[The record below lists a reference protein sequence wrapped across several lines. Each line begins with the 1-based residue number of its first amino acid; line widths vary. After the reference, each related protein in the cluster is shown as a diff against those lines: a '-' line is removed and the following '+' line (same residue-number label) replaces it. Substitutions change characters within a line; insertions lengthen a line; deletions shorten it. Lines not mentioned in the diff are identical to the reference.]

1 MAIQKPTIPKGTRDF
16 SPAEMMRRQYIF
28 DSIRRVFRA
37 YGYAPLE
44 TPSMENLS
52 TLLGKYGD
60 EGDKLLFK
68 ILNSGDFA
76 ANLSDEE
83 MRQASKICEKGLRYD
98 LTVPFARY
106 VVQHQSELTFPFK
119 RYQIQPVWRAD
130 RPQKGRYREFYQC
143 DVDVIGTRSLL
154 CEVELVEIVERVFQ
168 ALGIRVALKMNN
180 RKILFGIAEAI
191 GHADKMMDITVA
203 IDKLDKIGLEQVK
216 AELLERGLTPE
227 AIAKLQPILELSGDN
242 DQKIEKLRDT
252 LACSETGLKG
262 LDEMQTIFT
271 SIRNLG
277 IDLQVDLDLSLAR
290 GLNYY
295 TGAIFEVKALD
306 FAIGSICGG
315 GRYDDLT
322 GIFGMPNL
330 SGVGISFGADRIYD
344 VMCGLELYPEEV
356 NCTTRVLFVNLGEQ
370 EQATVLPLLR
380 ALRGHNIS
388 AEIYPEAGKMKKQM
402 EYANR
407 RAIPYVVIIGS
418 QEIEAQAATVKDMRS
433 GEQRQVAFDEL
444 VAALDIE

>member
-1 MAIQKPTIPKGTRDF
+1 MQKPSIPKGTRDF
-16 SPAEMMRRQYIF
+16 SPAEMMRRNYIF
-28 DSIRRVFRA
+28 DSIRQVFRTF
-37 YGYAPLE
+37 GFAPLE
-44 TPSMENLS
+44 TPAMENLS

-68 ILNSGDFA
+68 ILNSGDYA
-76 ANLSDEE
+76 AGLAPDEL
-83 MRQASKICEKGLRYD
+83 RQASKICEKGLRYD

-106 VVQHQSELTFPFK
+106 VVQHQGELTFPFK

-154 CEVELVEIVERVFQ
+154 CEVELVEIVERVFK

-191 GHADKMMDITVA
+191 GHADKMMDITIA
-203 IDKLDKIGLEQVK
+203 IDKLEKIGLDNVK
-216 AELLERGLTPE
+216 AELMERGLDRE
-227 AIAKLQPILELSGDN
+227 AVDKLQPILELSGDN
-242 DQKIEKLRDT
+242 TQKLNQLKEV
-252 LACSETGLKG
+252 LAVSETGMKG
-262 LDEMQTIFT
+262 IEEMETVFGYVG
-271 SIRNLG
+271 RLG
-277 IDLQVDLDLSLAR
+277 IDLTVELDLSLAR

-322 GIFGMPNL
+322 GIFGMPNM

-344 VMCGLELYPEEV
+344 VMTGLSLFPEEV
-356 NCTTRVLFVNLGEQ
+356 NSSTRVLFVNLGAE
-370 EQATVLPLLR
+370 EEAAVLPLLR
-380 ALRGHNIS
+380 QLRGREIA

-407 RAIPYVVIIGS
+407 RGIPYVVIVGS
-418 QEIEAQAATVKDMRS
+418 QELEAGAATVKDMRT
-433 GEQRQVAFDEL
+433 GEQRQVL
-444 VAALDIE
+444 LDKLATEICNS